1 MKYLLG
7 SLLVFSLLVVGCAQP
22 QPEVK
27 RSQVSDIIKNWQD
40 ITAYPEDE
48 MIISGQALLIQ
59 KNLLFFFD
67 SVNFR
72 ESIVVDYNR
81 LNWETR
87 QKIDAFDLTLKPLT
101 IRAVV
106 NKNISS
112 NSKPAVIAV
121 EILD

>member
-81 LNWETR
+81 LNW
-87 QKIDAFDLTLKPLT
+87 
-101 IRAVV
+101 
-106 NKNISS
+106 
-112 NSKPAVIAV
+112 
-121 EILD
+121 